1 MHYTGLTV
9 RRGIKR
15 HEVNTMNIKEL
26 LFDLQTTVDSLK
38 DTIELIKA
46 GASKNDSAQYLRIDA
61 NLLRHVIDCLDNG
74 GYDND

>member
-1 MHYTGLTV
+1 
-9 RRGIKR
+9 
-15 HEVNTMNIKEL
+15 MNIKEL

-46 GASKNDSAQYLRIDA
+46 GTSKNIAAQYLRIDA